1 MNFMIKRVFRD
12 SLLLL
17 IKEFL
22 NKNMKSLQ
30 TAYQ

>member
-12 SLLLL
+12 SLFLL

-30 TAYQ
+30 VAYQ